1 MWGKQQYQFLEQH
14 IEYNIYKT
22 PKIKSLQGKKFQIKK
37 KSSNQM
43 IFYYSGVF
51 TFGGITLE
59 NLYASSLTPAFLK
72 TLLLIKKWV
81 DLHMRAL

>member
-1 MWGKQQYQFLEQH
+1 
-14 IEYNIYKT
+14 
-22 PKIKSLQGKKFQIKK
+22 
-37 KSSNQM
+37 M

-81 DLHMRAL
+81 DLHMRALYHDNLSFSPEISDCIMKSIKLL